1 LSQVKLREL
10 LRSPIALLIL
20 LPLLPLVLLAALVEG
35 EIRNEEVWEIYE
47 DKETGALKVVVHR
60 RIKRGGASS

>member
-1 LSQVKLREL
+1 MSQVKLREL
-10 LRSPIALLIL
+10 LRNPVALLVL
-20 LPLLPLVLLAALVEG
+20 LPLLPLLLLAALVGG

-60 RIKRGGASS
+60 HIKRG